1 MRFLTPE
8 PWYYYDTNDNPDDD
22 THDNIKSAIHYGTPG
37 QTNQD
42 GDYPHLNELKRIK
55 VAKYDTL
62 TVVSWA
68 LPDYH
73 KDTMING
80 GIIPGMFTH
89 NLGNSMKSIA
99 KKWRQQQF
107 NNRHTDIKEFCLKV
121 FSDPDYDLSN
131 VTKTLRNEGPGI
143 KSCLGNQST
152 KNFNFFL
159 NRIFDL
165 RPDLAHLW
173 GRSEDW
179 WSVVSEH
186 SASRMNFLF

>member
-1 MRFLTPE
+1 MSLRTYQ
-8 PWYYYDTNDNPDDD
+8 WDDTNDNPDGDA
-22 THDNIKSAIHYGTPG
+22 HDNIKSTIHHGTPG

-68 LPDYH
+68 LPDYY
-73 KDTMING
+73 KDTIING

-107 NNRHTDIKEFCLKV
+107 NIKQT
-121 FSDPDYDLSN
+121 Y
-131 VTKTLRNEGPGI
+131 
-143 KSCLGNQST
+143 
-152 KNFNFFL
+152 
-159 NRIFDL
+159 
-165 RPDLAHLW
+165 
-173 GRSEDW
+173 
-179 WSVVSEH
+179 
-186 SASRMNFLF
+186 